1 MNKSQVVELMVERI
15 NSRNRIM
22 AVESGNSLIELE
34 KQILASQPY
43 YRQICSE
50 ILDAMM
56 SKDLLKN
63 IE

>member
-1 MNKSQVVELMVERI
+1 MNKMQAIELMVEKI
-15 NSRNRIM
+15 NTRNRII

-34 KQILASQPY
+34 KQILAAQPY

-50 ILDAMM
+50 ILDALQ